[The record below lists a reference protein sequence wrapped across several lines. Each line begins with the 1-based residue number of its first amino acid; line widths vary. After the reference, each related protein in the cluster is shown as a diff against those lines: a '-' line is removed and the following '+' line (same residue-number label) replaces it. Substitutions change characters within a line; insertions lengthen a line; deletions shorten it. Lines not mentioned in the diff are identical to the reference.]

1 MQEDFNCVIRL
12 GDVQVRPGDILAG
25 DVNGVVV
32 IPPEKVEEVIS
43 AAEEIFEKE
52 ERMKADIL
60 KGMDI
65 LEVDSK
71 YNYEQMLKK

>member
-1 MQEDFNCVIRL
+1 
-12 GDVQVRPGDILAG
+12 
-25 DVNGVVV
+25 VV

-52 ERMKADIL
+52 ELMKADIL

-71 YNYEQMLKK
+71 YDYEQMLKK